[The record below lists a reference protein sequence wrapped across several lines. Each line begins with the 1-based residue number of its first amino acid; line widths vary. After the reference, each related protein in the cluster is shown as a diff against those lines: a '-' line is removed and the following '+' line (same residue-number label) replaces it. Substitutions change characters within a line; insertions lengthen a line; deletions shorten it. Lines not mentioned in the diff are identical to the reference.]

1 MNVKRPAALVA
12 TLGTRPQVVTI
23 ALDLLLQASENIDEV
38 VVIHTASPRPTKGIP
53 ARPPQDLMVACLATL
68 ERQFPLRSAY
78 AHGQRPCTY
87 RPLRL
92 TVHGQPIDDVH
103 SEEDARA
110 VMATIFYEVQALKK
124 RGMVVHLSIAG
135 GRKSMSVYGMAT
147 AQLLFDSG
155 DRLWHVLSSPA
166 FEASNAMHPAT
177 ADDAHLVRIP
187 VLPISTVFPGMVS
200 LLTSPDPLA
209 ILDNKLSLMDLEARR
224 QRETFLNQLSDAER
238 RLVDA
243 LMAPLAQQGRPPDD
257 RHLARRLVIAPH
269 TVTKRFSD
277 IYAKLRAHIGVLEDE
292 EKVDR
297 SALIYYLAPYYS
309 EQQI

>member
-1 MNVKRPAALVA
+1 MSGQRPAALVA

-23 ALDLLLQASENIDEV
+23 ALDLLLQAGECIDEV
-38 VVIHTASPRPTKGIP
+38 VVIHTSSPRPTKGIP
-53 ARPPQDLMVACLATL
+53 DRPAQDLMVACLHAL
-68 ERQFPLRSAY
+68 EQEFPRRSAY
-78 AHGQRPCTY
+78 THAERPCTY

-92 TVHGQPIDDVH
+92 AVHGQPIDDVH
-103 SEEDARA
+103 SAEDARA
-110 VMATIFYEVQALKK
+110 VMAVIFHEVQALKK

-147 AQLLFDSG
+147 AQLLFDSA
-155 DRLWHVLSSPA
+155 DRLWHLLSDPR
-166 FEASNAMHPAT
+166 FEASGAMHPGKI
-177 ADDAHLVRIP
+177 DDAHLVRIP

-200 LLTSPDPLA
+200 LLTSPDPLT

-224 QRETFLNQLSDAER
+224 QREAFLHGLTVSER

-243 LMAPLAQQGRPPDD
+243 LMAPLAQHGRPPDD
-257 RHLARRLVIAPH
+257 RQLARRLVIAPH

-277 IYAKLRAHIGVLEDE
+277 IYAKLRAHIAVLETD

-297 SALIYYLAPYYS
+297 STLIYYLSPYYS
-309 EQQI
+309 EQQV

>member
-1 MNVKRPAALVA
+1 MSVKRPAALVA

-23 ALDLLLQASENIDEV
+23 ALDLLLWAGENIDEV
-38 VVIHTASPRPTKGIP
+38 VVIHTTRPRPTKGFP
-53 ARPPQDLMVACLATL
+53 ARPAQELMAACLAAL
-68 ERQFPLRSAY
+68 EREFPQRSAY
-78 AHGQRPCTY
+78 AHTGRACRY

-92 TVHGQPIDDVH
+92 VVQGQPIDDVH
-103 SEEDARA
+103 SAEDARA
-110 VMATIFYEVQALKK
+110 VMATIFHEVQSLKK
-124 RGMVVHLSIAG
+124 RGLVVHLSIAG

-147 AQLLFDSG
+147 AQLLFDSD
-155 DRLWHVLSSPA
+155 DRLWHLLSSPA
-166 FEASNAMHPAT
+166 FEASNAMHPVT

-224 QRETFLNQLSDAER
+224 QRETFLSQLTDAER

-243 LMAPLAQQGRPPDD
+243 LMAPLAQHGRPPDD
-257 RHLARRLVIAPH
+257 RQLARKLVIAPH

-277 IYAKLRAHIGVLEDE
+277 IYAKLRAHIGVLESD

-309 EQQI
+309 EHA